1 MSGYILYRYRDD
13 CPHCREL
20 QPSWNMLRSY
30 FPRSSWLQ
38 KESSTGTVPLF
49 YIVTSNSEEEE
60 VEGVRKA
67 LDNETPEKIVDAL
80 VKAMK
85 EKLKKLPDDK
95 KNIKETIQGILNSI
109 ETLKKTKD
117 AARVI
122 KTQEAQEHVAAVI
135 GSSSGQDT
143 PNPGGYNY
151 GYGYT

>member
-1 MSGYILYRYRDD
+1 M
-13 CPHCREL
+13 
-20 QPSWNMLRSY
+20 
-30 FPRSSWLQ
+30 
-38 KESSTGTVPLF
+38 
-49 YIVTSNSEEEE
+49 
-60 VEGVRKA
+60 EGVRKA